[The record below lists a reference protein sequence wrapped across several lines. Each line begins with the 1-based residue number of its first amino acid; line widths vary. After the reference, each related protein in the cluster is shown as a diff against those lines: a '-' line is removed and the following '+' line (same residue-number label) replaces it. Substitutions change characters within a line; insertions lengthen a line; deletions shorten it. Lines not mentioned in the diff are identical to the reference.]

1 MGTAS
6 DPGSR
11 SFAGV
16 IARAQDAPWFRG
28 LVDFWTKINNDWIF
42 NLAGLLAYNFIVSLV
57 PLLIVAVGSVGLF
70 LGNQSDVALLKLI
83 ETIESFLPD
92 IAGVHELIEAIVI
105 NLKNSAGILLAIG
118 LVTSFFAGTRLFIVL
133 ENCFSIIFR
142 LPGRNFIWQN
152 VMAFGMLAL
161 YLFLVIALLLIS
173 LIPAESLGITPAST
187 HTITG
192 QALITIARWAASL
205 LVITLVLGILY
216 ALVPSHPFP
225 ISNWRATWRGTLL
238 AAFLVF
244 LFELLFPLIQRLFFG
259 NASYGALAFFIVV
272 ILFFFYYLA
281 FIVLLGAEVNS
292 WTAGQRATKYDLPGL
307 LLEAD
312 QKNPESAK
320 LPQ

>member
-6 DPGSR
+6 DHESQPLS
-11 SFAGV
+11 SM
-16 IARAQDAPWFRG
+16 IARVQNAPWFRE

-70 LGNQSDVALLKLI
+70 LGNQSDVALAKLI
-83 ETIESFLPD
+83 TSIEAFLPD
-92 IAGVHELIEAIVI
+92 VEGVHALIEAIVL

-142 LPGRNFIWQN
+142 LPGRNVIWQN

-173 LIPAESLGITPAST
+173 LIPAENLGITPAST

-192 QALITIARWAASL
+192 QALISIARWAASL
-205 LVITLVLGILY
+205 IVITLVIGILY
-216 ALVPSHPFP
+216 ALVPSRPFP
-225 ISNWRATWRGTLL
+225 IRDWRATWRGTLL

-244 LFELLFPLIQRLFFG
+244 LFELLFPLIQRVFFG

-292 WTAGQRATKYDLPGL
+292 WAIGQRATKYDLPGL

-312 QKNPESAK
+312 RKNPESAK